1 LPIRSLPGLRFR
13 FSVRSSF
20 LKTFTGQQ
28 IDQTDMGYFIDFL
41 DRSLAESSQPNF
53 DLKEEKEEITFW
65 MAARDYL
72 QGKTLEKYRVTL
84 SREIWLPLRIERY
97 SLENIP
103 IEKSLLHHY
112 IRNARPGDEFFL
124 PR

>member
-1 LPIRSLPGLRFR
+1 MKFR
-13 FSVRSSF
+13 FSVRSPF

-65 MAARDYL
+65 MATRDYL
-72 QGKTLEKYRVTL
+72 QGKTLEKYRITL
-84 SREIWLPLRIERY
+84 SREIWLPLRIER
-97 SLENIP
+97 
-103 IEKSLLHHY
+103 
-112 IRNARPGDEFFL
+112 
-124 PR
+124 

>member
-1 LPIRSLPGLRFR
+1 
-13 FSVRSSF
+13 
-20 LKTFTGQQ
+20 
-28 IDQTDMGYFIDFL
+28 
-41 DRSLAESSQPNF
+41 
-53 DLKEEKEEITFW
+53 

-72 QGKTLEKYRVTL
+72 QGKTLEKYCVTL

-112 IRNARPGDEFFL
+112 IRNARPGDEFFSL
-124 PR
+124 DKFDDIAKRLTFYYSVLKITLKGARKNP